1 MRKTTIFNIEC
12 LLIMLLAM
20 LMISCSSDSFDDVQE
35 VNEPVVFS
43 LSFGNT
49 VTRAATVDN
58 LWPANTQITISNG
71 SKKTYTTGNN
81 PSNVSGAAT
90 SLTPIGDDAFIWPTT
105 NPSWSFSGWYPAGT
119 IPTTNMTVAADQT
132 IYDEVTNMSG
142 ITDAVYYGYDI
153 LYCPPMAVSFR
164 QKPVTLTFLHQMAR
178 IVVIVNSSYT
188 ETKET
193 VDSVKFGGGN
203 IALSGNITSQPMS
216 SANNGTTTWS
226 VGTQNQTIN
235 MRPIASMTNATSNV
249 YAFECMLPPQS
260 SSNNEVT
267 NLVHISST
275 TKAAE
280 PTKRVY
286 NYKNSFNIQAGY
298 QYTYNLLISEQG
310 VITLATVKVTDWQ
323 TGAAINNN
331 AVIPDN
337 NYPNSPINN

>member
-1 MRKTTIFNIEC
+1 
-12 LLIMLLAM
+12 MLLAM

-71 SKKTYTTGNN
+71 SNKTYTTGNN

-119 IPTTNMTVAADQT
+119 SPTTNMTVAADQT

-153 LYCPPMAVSFR
+153 LYCPPVAVSFR
-164 QKPVTLTFLHQMAR
+164 QKPVALTFLHQMAR
-178 IVVIVNSSYT
+178 VVVIVNSSYT

-193 VDSVKFGGGN
+193 VTGVEFGGGRL
-203 IALSGNITSQPMS
+203 AVSGNITNQP
-216 SANNGTTTWS
+216 ATNANGTTTWS
-226 VGTQNQTIN
+226 VGTQNQTVK
-235 MRPIASMTNATSNV
+235 MRPNASKTDATSNV

-260 SSNNEVT
+260 GGAKTTLNKED
-267 NLVHISST
+267 NLILISSM
-275 TKAAE
+275 TKEETPAS
-280 PTKRVY
+280 R
-286 NYKNSFNIQAGY
+286 NYIYDTSFNMQAGY
-298 QYTYNLLISEQG
+298 QYTYNLLISERG

-323 TGAAINNN
+323 TGTPINNSN
-331 AVIPDN
+331 GVTTIPGN